1 MCGIFG
7 YIGKKENASSIVLE
21 GLKLLE
27 YRGYDSWGVA
37 AQLKS
42 KRDDV
47 RTRFINEKHVGK
59 IGGAQL
65 DKKFEAPNSIAIG
78 HTRWATHG
86 GVTDENA
93 HPQFDCERRVA
104 VIQNGIIE
112 NYQELK
118 NKLIKKGH
126 KFRSDTDT
134 EVIAH
139 LIEDS
144 LNQNRPFREAVSNAF
159 NKLRGLNAI
168 VAINTL
174 DKEIIAAKN
183 GSPLIA
189 GIGNGEYLISSD
201 TSAILPFTKK
211 VIFLRDNELIS
222 LNKIFKVY
230 DLVTGAEKIPGI
242 ETIEWKAEQADKG
255 KFEHYMLKEIYDQPR
270 VINNIANTYGDQIE
284 QIADAI
290 RKARGTYFIGCGTA
304 FNACLAGTYL
314 FSKIAR
320 RHVNTAPASEF
331 NYLEDFITKD
341 SLIIPLSQSGETID
355 VVEPL
360 SHVKNKGSK
369 IVAITN
375 VLGSTVYR
383 MGDYKLLLGAG
394 PEMAVASTKAFVAK
408 IAILMM
414 LAYSLANKPDDAKAI
429 LNKAVKI
436 ILKMLDK
443 KQIEKIKETASFLSD
458 KEHIYIIG
466 RGVSYAAALEGALK
480 IKEVS
485 YIHTEGLAGGELK
498 HGTIALVAKGT
509 PVIVIAPKDETY
521 DATISNA
528 IEIRSRGG
536 YIIGISCEN
545 NPAFDSWIEVSET
558 GAPLITHVVP
568 LQLLA
573 YYLAVKKGLDPDKP
587 RNLAK
592 SVTVK

>member
-7 YIGKKENASSIVLE
+7 YIGKKENASNIVLE

-42 KRDDV
+42 KRDDI
-47 RTRFINEKHVGK
+47 RTRFIHERHIGK

-65 DKKFEAPNSIAIG
+65 DPKFSAPNSIAIG

-144 LNQNRPFREAVSNAF
+144 LNQNRPFREAVSKAF
-159 NKLRGLNAI
+159 NNLKGLNAI

-174 DKEIIAAKN
+174 DKEIVAAKN

-230 DLVTGAEKIPGI
+230 DLETGAEKIPGI

-255 KFEHYMLKEIYDQPR
+255 KFEHFMLKEIYDQPR

-284 QIADAI
+284 QIAEAI

-314 FSKIAR
+314 FSKIAH

-360 SHVKNKGSK
+360 SHVKKRGSK

-394 PEMAVASTKAFVAK
+394 PEMAVASTKAFIAK

-414 LAYSLANKPDDAKAI
+414 LSFALANKPGEAKTI
-429 LNKAVKI
+429 LNKAVKV

-443 KQIEKIKETASFLSD
+443 KQIEKIKDTASFLSD
-458 KEHIYIIG
+458 NEHIYIIG
-466 RGVSYAAALEGALK
+466 RGISYAAALEGALK

-536 YIIGISCEN
+536 HIIGISSEN
-545 NPAFDSWIEVSET
+545 NPAFDTWIEVSET

-573 YYLAVKKGLDPDKP
+573 YFIAVKKKLDPDKP